1 MVVSPKKQASAAVVS
16 ALSDDAH
23 SPEGQY
29 HEFALSYTHSEKAP
43 DYAASDA

>member
-1 MVVSPKKQASAAVVS
+1 MTHIVRR
-16 ALSDDAH
+16 
-23 SPEGQY
+23 GQY